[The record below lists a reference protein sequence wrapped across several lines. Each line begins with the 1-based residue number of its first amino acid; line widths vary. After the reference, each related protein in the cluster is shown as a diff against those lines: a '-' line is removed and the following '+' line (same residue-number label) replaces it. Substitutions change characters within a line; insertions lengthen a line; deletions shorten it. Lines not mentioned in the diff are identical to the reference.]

1 MTDHSPSSMTAIA
14 STTTPATEVVVH
26 PLVLLSVVDHFRRCD
41 EVRSTAGDARARRER
56 ERKTRGAMRAFV
68 VARARAMR
76 GGFVRRRARRARVDC
91 REICLNR
98 NRNRRRVVARAP
110 TRALAR
116 YS

>member
-41 EVRSTAGDARARRER
+41 EVRSTAGDARARRAR
-56 ERKTRGAMRAFV
+56 EKDARGDACVRG
-68 VARARAMR
+68 RARASDAGR
-76 GGFVRRRARRARVDC
+76 FRAATSEARARVDC

-98 NRNRRRVVARAP
+98 NRNRRRVVACAP

>member
-1 MTDHSPSSMTAIA
+1 MTAIA

-76 GGFVRRRARRARVDC
+76 GGFVRRRARRARA
-91 REICLNR
+91 LT
-98 NRNRRRVVARAP
+98 VAR
-110 TRALAR
+110 
-116 YS
+116 SV